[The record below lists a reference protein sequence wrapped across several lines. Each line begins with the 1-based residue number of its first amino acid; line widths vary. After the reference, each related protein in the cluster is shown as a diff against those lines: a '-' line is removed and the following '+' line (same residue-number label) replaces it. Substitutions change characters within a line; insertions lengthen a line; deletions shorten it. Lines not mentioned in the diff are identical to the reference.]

1 MIYVFVRALRAYTK
15 RRILCGETLMKK
27 RTKILSLITAG
38 AIACT
43 VTLAGCSLVTAN
55 SQADMEQTIAEVDI
69 SKSES
74 LSSDLSAYTGAIS
87 SGTSIKKRELVAY
100 FLNSGSELVNNGST
114 YGEAFATLAESL
126 VNNAILVQYA
136 TLATL
141 QQMVE
146 DPDYTAFS
154 TAEAAVEWFNGLE
167 SDAARYEALLTYQA
181 TVDEYTGEDD
191 VNYVSLTQYSM
202 MLSLNNAIDS
212 YEESN
217 LNIDSSDDTSS
228 ATLPDGVDTE
238 VENFYPVNDDGTLD
252 YGVYTGYDG
261 YLLSD
266 SGIYAD
272 DAVEGT
278 TKWTRRQAY
287 NTFIQVLDA
296 NYLITD
302 EDDVSDVWN
311 LNYVQSDYVS
321 MLKQRMLSN
330 YYTLYENELEQ
341 SIEADGYAY
350 VAERYSELLSQQS
363 SDYGTSLSNFETAM
377 GNMSD
382 TSFILYAPDTSDT
395 QNKFGYVYN
404 ILLPYSAQQTQ
415 QLTALS
421 SLRDNEVIT
430 EDEYYQYRND
440 ILKNITTTD
449 QRSAW
454 FNGGV
459 DYSFDATDSG
469 ITYYTGGNSDR
480 NILFFE
486 NNLLNTDRYES
497 ISKYDGRYTY
507 NGIAIKNNDDESYTL
522 IPNTLTID
530 DMLGEFEGYLEFVLG
545 SDAVSYGYRAADG
558 TFTATDSSAYYS
570 IGNFRVDET
579 DENSEIDYSKFM
591 YAYGKVD
598 LGTFVASD
606 LMNENSSYY
615 KAMSAVNELQYAYT
629 TDTGVLSEY
638 VGYTVGAY
646 TTSYI
651 KEFEYA
657 AQYVCRQGAGSYV
670 VVPSDY
676 GWHIIYC
683 TFSYLREDGASEEDP
698 IVPFVYDD
706 SLKDVE
712 GTFSNLFYEAL
723 RADIVQ
729 QYQSLAQTNAI
740 NAYESCATVYEERYA
755 DLSGLDTAN

>member
-100 FLNSGSELVNNGST
+100 FLNSGSGLVNNGST

-212 YEESN
+212 YEESI
-217 LNIDSSDDTSS
+217 LNIDSSNDTSS

-238 VENFYPVNDDGTLD
+238 VENFYPVNDDGTLK

-261 YLLSD
+261 YLLRPD

-302 EDDVSDVWN
+302 DDDVSDVWN

-421 SLRDNEVIT
+421 SLRDNDVIT

-459 DYSFDATDSG
+459 DYSFDATGSG

-486 NNLLNTDRYES
+486 NNLLNTDRYEI

-545 SDAVSYGYRAADG
+545 SDAVSCGYRAADG

-591 YAYGKVD
+591 YACGKVD

-657 AQYVCRQGAGSYV
+657 AQYAIREGGEGTFVVCAG
-670 VVPSDY
+670 DY
-676 GWHIIYC
+676 GWHLIYV
-683 TFSYLREDGASEEDP
+683 TYVINADENGE
-698 IVPFVYDD
+698 VYDVD
-706 SLKDVE
+706 WSKITQE
-712 GTFSNLFYEAL
+712 GTFEYNFYEMLKSSDLENASSRHQREIL
-723 RADIVQ
+723 
-729 QYQSLAQTNAI
+729 QSLYQTDSSVVFVHNLI
-740 NAYESCATVYEERYA
+740 CIT
-755 DLSGLDTAN
+755 